1 MNGIVPMKTRVD
13 IAHPRLFVFKRM
25 QLVEKATM
33 VDVNHS
39 W

>member
-1 MNGIVPMKTRVD
+1 MKTRVD
-13 IAHPRLFVFKRM
+13 IAHPRLFVQKIM
-25 QLVEKATM
+25 QFVEKATM

>member
-1 MNGIVPMKTRVD
+1 MKTHVD
-13 IAHPRLFVFKRM
+13 IAHPRLFVQKKV
-25 QLVEKATM
+25 QLVEKVTM